1 MSVKNE
7 SKINQ
12 LLQEVP
18 AGAVYL
24 TSWMKQNNIPHSTQ
38 HRYVESAWL
47 TPIGTGAMSARAI
60 RLHYTEPCTAS
71 IHRLTNI

>member
-38 HRYVESAWL
+38 HRYVESAD
-47 TPIGTGAMSARAI
+47 PHRHGCNDPRGRYADVI
-60 RLHYTEPCTAS
+60 RSHIQPQYAG
-71 IHRLTNI
+71 

>member
-1 MSVKNE
+1 MSTTPQT
-7 SKINQ
+7 KINQ

-47 TPIGTGAMSARAI
+47 TPIGTV
-60 RLHYTEPCTAS
+60 
-71 IHRLTNI
+71 